1 MQSAP
6 GNPSNVTMLLARAS
20 DGDAKATG
28 ELFPLVYDELRS
40 LAAQHL
46 AGERV
51 NHTLQAT
58 ALVNEAYLRL
68 VGPGD
73 VTWQNRAHFFGA
85 AARAIRRILTDHAR
99 SKNRLKRGGGDGKRV
114 PLDTLDLAAKQPAED
129 ILALDEALERLT
141 SMDPEKAR
149 VVELRYFAGLSLE
162 ETAQALGVSVP
173 TVSRHWEFARV
184 WLHRELSR
192 GMDA

>member
-1 MQSAP
+1 M
-6 GNPSNVTMLLARAS
+6 
-20 DGDAKATG
+20 
-28 ELFPLVYDELRS
+28 
-40 LAAQHL
+40 
-46 AGERV
+46 
-51 NHTLQAT
+51 
-58 ALVNEAYLRL
+58 
-68 VGPGD
+68 
-73 VTWQNRAHFFGA
+73 
-85 AARAIRRILTDHAR
+85 
-99 SKNRLKRGGGDGKRV
+99 